1 MSGIKN
7 LFMFLKRILINKKI
21 CRILT
26 IWGIVITAIIL
37 SINAAVKAQSNG
49 TNTKHEVIKNTVYAD
64 NSEIHGNADIEPENV
79 IQQYGFTDGSY
90 RSYAVVKFNS
100 NIIGAASSG
109 SITYADGK
117 SVALKLN
124 DGTMLRYSGFSK
136 TGVKIGQYVNTGYP
150 IGVAEGA
157 VTVSAEYDGKM
168 IDPVALLWND
178 KSQFIDE
185 AKQVEEERMKITDE
199 LRQKEEQ
206 KQAEEELRR
215 KELLQQLENMLKAQ
229 ASPDIVDTS
238 INNTANKEEI
248 RKIINNVSLEI
259 GIDPDLITAVASA
272 ESDFNPNVV
281 SDKGAQGVMQLMPET
296 AKSLRVFNP
305 FDSYQNI
312 RGGAIY
318 LKSLLSMYN
327 GDIKL
332 ALAAYNAGP
341 EAVKQYGGI
350 PPYNETQAYVQSVLI
365 KYQNLRMMKN

>member
-1 MSGIKN
+1 LPGIKN
-7 LFMFLKRILINKKI
+7 FFKLFKRVLINKKI
-21 CRILT
+21 RRILT
-26 IWGIVITAIIL
+26 IWGIIITAIIL

-49 TNTKHEVIKNTVYAD
+49 TNIKREVIKNTSNAD
-64 NSEIHGNADIEPENV
+64 NSEIYGNADIEPENV

-90 RSYAVVKFNS
+90 SSYAVVKFKS
-100 NIIGAASSG
+100 NIIGAPSSG
-109 SITYADGK
+109 SVTYADGK
-117 SVALKLN
+117 SVTLKLN
-124 DGTMLRYSGFSK
+124 DGTVLRYGGFTK

-150 IGVAEGA
+150 IGIAEGA
-157 VTVSAEYDGKM
+157 VTVRAEYGGKM
-168 IDPVALLWND
+168 IDPVALLWSD
-178 KSQFIDE
+178 KSQFINE

-215 KELLQQLENMLKAQ
+215 KELLQQIENMLKAQ
-229 ASPDIVDTS
+229 DSSDIVDTS
-238 INNTANKEEI
+238 INNAANKEDI
-248 RKIINNVSLEI
+248 KKMIHNVSLEI

-281 SDKGAQGVMQLMPET
+281 SDKGAQGVMQLMPDT
-296 AKSLRVFNP
+296 AKSLKVVNP

-350 PPYNETQAYVQSVLI
+350 PPYIETQAYVQSVLI
-365 KYQNLRMMKN
+365 KYQNLKMMKN